1 MANNDLHSISFSF
14 KLLLLAIAAVFAV
27 AVIILIMS
35 ATSAATP
42 TGSAPAV
49 AISLA
54 SELNTGILGPGE
66 QRWFKFT
73 PEGPA
78 SNGHIEEAFTMFF
91 TPDDGTRIRH
101 ISLELYDES
110 QLPYFY
116 EGDSGEMAN
125 LGAGSVVSRDG
136 NPETGEMLWAGWL
149 TEQQSYYVQI
159 ENGSQTP
166 IDYWLLM
173 DDVVN
178 YSLGQPTAT
187 AVPAAVVNDG
197 TSPQTALPVTYRPQ
211 DLAPRTG
218 NLEPG
223 QEIWYSFSTADGD
236 SEFFEEVALTM
247 FATPNEGHQA
257 QRLNFEVFT
266 ADAVQNWAV
275 DNQTVHNTGAGSLVQ
290 RDNDPLT
297 TEHFW
302 TGWVVEGNIYYVRI
316 HNGAEGPIDYWLYN
330 GDIYNPALG
339 AVQ

>member
-1 MANNDLHSISFSF
+1 
-14 KLLLLAIAAVFAV
+14 
-27 AVIILIMS
+27 
-35 ATSAATP
+35 
-42 TGSAPAV
+42 
-49 AISLA
+49 
-54 SELNTGILGPGE
+54 
-66 QRWFKFT
+66 
-73 PEGPA
+73 
-78 SNGHIEEAFTMFF
+78 MFF